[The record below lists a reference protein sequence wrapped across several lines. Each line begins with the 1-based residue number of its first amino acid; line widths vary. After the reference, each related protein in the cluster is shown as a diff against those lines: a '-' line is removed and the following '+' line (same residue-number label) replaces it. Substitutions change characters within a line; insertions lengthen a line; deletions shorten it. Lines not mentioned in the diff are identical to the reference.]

1 MIGAVDVG
9 GTKVA
14 VGVADAR
21 GRLLAQDRF
30 ATLPERGP
38 DAVIAEIA
46 SRLQAL
52 GHPLSAVGVGCV
64 GPLDLDE
71 GLVMRPPNFPGWDRV
86 PLRSSLEGR
95 LGVPVL
101 IDNDANAAALAEFT
115 LGAGQG
121 AKIMVYAT
129 VSTGIGGGIVVD
141 GKLLHGVGGGA
152 GELGHQTVVPDGPL
166 CGCGNR
172 GCLEALASGPA
183 IVAAARKAGFERE
196 DLHAGHVAE
205 AAAAGDP
212 KAAEIWSHAIEML
225 AIGLGNVITTLAPDR
240 VVIGGGVA
248 QAGELLLRPLREA
261 LARRVR
267 MVPMDRVDVRLA
279 AHGADAGIYGAIA
292 IGLQRA

>member
-1 MIGAVDVG
+1 VIGAVDVG

-14 VGVADAR
+14 VGVADAQ

-30 ATLPERGP
+30 PTRPERGP

-46 SRLQAL
+46 DRLRAL
-52 GHPLSAVGVGCV
+52 GHPFTTVGVGCV

-71 GLVMRPPNFPGWDRV
+71 GLILSPPNFPGWDRV
-86 PLRSSLEGR
+86 PLRRALEAR
-95 LGVPVL
+95 LGLPVV
-101 IDNDANAAALAEFT
+101 IDNDANAAALAEYK

-121 AKIMVYAT
+121 AKILVYAT
-129 VSTGIGGGIVVD
+129 VSTGIGGGILVD
-141 GKLLHGVGGGA
+141 GKLVHGVGGGA
-152 GELGHQTVVPDGPL
+152 GEFGHQTLVPDGPR
-166 CGCGNR
+166 CGCGNH

-183 IVAAARKAGFERE
+183 IVAAARKAGFERP
-196 DLHAGHVAE
+196 DMHAGHVAE

-212 KAAEIWSHAIEML
+212 IAGKVWEDAVEVL

-248 QAGELLLRPLREA
+248 QAGDLLLRPLREA

-279 AHGADAGIYGAIA
+279 AHGADAGIFGAIA
-292 IGLQRA
+292 VGLPRA